1 VNARLTV
8 AAGLATVLA
17 SIALYPLLAGGI
29 WFWGGIGAVIVT
41 GGIGAATR
49 RYSVPAGVSFL
60 AAVGGVFLYLNA
72 VFAHR
77 QSLLGVVP
85 TGGSVQH
92 LGQLVVQGAAEI
104 SHGTVPVLARPG
116 IVLVAVAGIGLVGAL
131 TDLHAVRLHQ
141 PAVAGVPL
149 LVLFFV
155 PLTTGGK
162 PGAVGSAL
170 VFCAA
175 VLGYLGL
182 LSADGRYRLRL
193 WGRVIQPWPVAEDD
207 ANPDIRPLAA
217 TGRRIG
223 FAAVVLALF
232 LPLLVPAVR
241 AHRLF
246 AGLGGR
252 GGGGGGGQGPS
263 GAVSFPRPLVL
274 LNTDLRDSHP
284 RVVLSYTATGP
295 GTPPYL
301 QLYVLSDVT
310 ASGWKMAPASGTR
323 ALGTAG
329 LLPAAPGLTAATPG
343 LRVHEVIRLA
353 SGLANGGN
361 VSYLPLLYPARQ
373 VNVGGRWQVD
383 PGSLMVHSTDARLA
397 GLRYTVTGED
407 LTPTPQQLR
416 HAGPPPAAI
425 AAYTHVPAAF
435 EQLRALA
442 DRITKGQTT
451 AYDKAVALQDWF
463 HRPGNFT
470 YSVRASSGTGAS
482 ALARFLNTTKTGS
495 CQQFAFG
502 MAVLARLLGIP
513 SRVVVGFTQGTFVGH
528 DTWRVE
534 TSDAHAWPELYFS
547 GAGWLGFEPTPPS
560 QGGQPGQGTATVP
573 AYSDPQHFSGGAAHP
588 QTGPNPGR
596 SVPTAAPSHSPT
608 GLPGK
613 LTNQGAGPS
622 GTGSSRGSDPVP
634 IGAMAIALLVVLLL
648 TPGVTRVAVRRWRW
662 RRARDDVARAHVAWR
677 ELCDDLADHRII
689 WQASES
695 PRALA
700 RRITG
705 SLGLAGAEREALAR
719 VAHAEERASYAAS
732 PAGSAGLR
740 ADVAVVRRAMT
751 RACPLPARWSARVA
765 PSSALAPARAGLRH
779 ALDLFGWLDLAITRA
794 RAHGPFRRRA
804 HSGARSGA

>member
-29 WFWGGIGAVIVT
+29 WFWGGIGAVIVA
-41 GGIGAATR
+41 GGIGAAGR
-49 RYSVPAGVSFL
+49 RYSVPAGVCFL
-60 AAVGGVFLYLNA
+60 AAVGGEFLYLN
-72 VFAHR
+72 VLFAHR
-77 QSLLGVVP
+77 QSWLGVVP
-85 TGGSVQH
+85 TGASVQR
-92 LGQLVVQGAAEI
+92 LRLLVTQAAAET
-104 SHGTVPVLARPG
+104 SHGTPPVPARPG
-116 IVLVAVAGIGLVGAL
+116 IVLVIVAGIGLVGAL

-141 PAVAGVPL
+141 PAIAGVPL
-149 LVLFFV
+149 LVLFCV
-155 PLTTGGK
+155 PLTTGVK
-162 PGAVGSAL
+162 PGVVGTAL
-170 VFCAA
+170 VFCAGVA
-175 VLGYLGL
+175 GYLAL

-193 WGRVIQPWPVAEDD
+193 WGRVIHPWQGDEEDED
-207 ANPDIRPLAA
+207 PDTRPLGV

-232 LPLLVPAVR
+232 LPLLVPAAR

-246 AGLGGR
+246 DGLSR

-263 GAVSFPRPLVL
+263 GPVSFPRPLDL
-274 LNTDLRDSHP
+274 LNTDLQDSHP
-284 RVVLSYTATGP
+284 QAVLSYTATGP

-301 QLYVLSDVT
+301 QLYVLGDVT
-310 ASGWKMAPASGTR
+310 TSGWKMAPAGGTR
-323 ALGTAG
+323 ALGSG
-329 LLPAAPGLTAATPG
+329 GVLPAAPGLTAATSAP
-343 LRVHEVIRLA
+343 LVHEVISLA

-361 VSYLPLLYPARQ
+361 VSYLPLPYPARQ
-373 VNVGGRWQVD
+373 VKGMSGSWQVD

-397 GLRYTVTGED
+397 GLRYIVTGEN

-416 HAGPPPAAI
+416 HAGPPPAAV
-425 AAYTHVPAAF
+425 AAYTRVPAAF
-435 EQLRALA
+435 DQLRALA
-442 DRITKGQTT
+442 DRLTKGQTS
-451 AYDKAVALQDWF
+451 AYDKAVALQAWF

-470 YSVRASSGTGAS
+470 YSVRANSGTGAR
-482 ALARFLNTTKTGS
+482 ALARFLSGTKTGS

-513 SRVVVGFTQGTFVGH
+513 SRVVVGFTQGTFVGR

-573 AYSDPQHFSGGAAHP
+573 AYSDPQHFPGGAPHS
-588 QTGPNPGR
+588 QTGQNPGG
-596 SVPTAAPSHSPT
+596 PAPSPASSHSPA

-622 GTGSSRGSDPVP
+622 GTGTSRGSGPAP
-634 IGAMAIALLVVLLL
+634 IGAIAIALLAVLLL
-648 TPGVTRVAVRRWRW
+648 TPGVARIAVRRWRW

-677 ELCDDLADHRII
+677 ELRDDLADHRII

-700 RRITG
+700 RRITK

-719 VAHAEERASYAAS
+719 VARAEERASYAAS

-740 ADVAVVRRAMT
+740 ADVALVRRAVT

-779 ALDLFGWLDLAITRA
+779 ALDVFGWLELATTRA
-794 RAHGPFRRRA
+794 RARGPFRRRA
-804 HSGARSGA
+804 PGDARSGA

>member
-1 VNARLTV
+1 MNARLTV

-17 SIALYPLLAGGI
+17 SVALYPLLAGGI
-29 WFWGGIGAVIVT
+29 WFWGGIGAVIVV
-41 GGIGAATR
+41 GGIGAASR
-49 RYSVPAGVSFL
+49 RHSVPPGVSFL
-60 AAVGGVFLYLNA
+60 AAVAGLFIYLNT

-77 QSLLGVVP
+77 QSWLGVVP
-85 TGGSVQH
+85 TGASMRH
-92 LGQLVVQGAAEI
+92 LGLLVTQAAAET
-104 SHGTVPVLARPG
+104 SHGTPPVAARPG
-116 IVLVAVAGIGLVGAL
+116 IVLVVVTGIGLVSAL
-131 TDLHAVRLHQ
+131 TDLQAVRLHQ
-141 PAVAGVPL
+141 PAIAGVPL
-149 LVLFFV
+149 LVLFCV
-155 PLTTGGK
+155 PLTIGVK
-162 PGAVGSAL
+162 PGAVGAAL
-170 VFCAA
+170 VFCAG

-193 WGRVIQPWPVAEDD
+193 WGTVIHPWQGDEQDED
-207 ANPDIRPLAA
+207 PDIRPLAA

-223 FAAVVLALF
+223 SAAVVLALF
-232 LPLLVPAVR
+232 LPLVVPAVR

-246 AGLGGR
+246 AGLGA
-252 GGGGGGGQGPS
+252 GGGGGGGQGP
-263 GAVSFPRPLVL
+263 GGPVSFPRPLVL
-274 LNTDLRDSHP
+274 LNTDLQDSHP
-284 RVVLSYTATGP
+284 RVVLSYRATGP

-301 QLYVLSDVT
+301 QLYVLGYVT
-310 ASGWKMAPASGTR
+310 NSGWKMTPAAGTR
-323 ALGTAG
+323 TLGSGGAM
-329 LLPAAPGLTAATPG
+329 PAAPGLTAATRR
-343 LRVHEVIRLA
+343 LNVHEVISLA
-353 SGLANGGN
+353 SGLSSGN
-361 VSYLPLLYPARQ
+361 VSYLPLPYPARQ
-373 VNVGGRWQVD
+373 VIAGGTWHVD
-383 PGSLMVHSTDARLA
+383 PGSLMVHSTSARLA
-397 GLRYTVTGED
+397 GLRYTVTSED

-425 AAYTHVPAAF
+425 VAASYEAVPLAF
-435 EQLRALA
+435 DGLRALA
-442 DRITKGQTT
+442 GRITKGQTS
-451 AYDKAVALQDWF
+451 AYDKAVALQAWF

-470 YSVRASSGTGAS
+470 YSVKANSGTGAS
-482 ALARFLNTTKTGS
+482 ALARFLTTTKTGS

-528 DTWRVE
+528 NTWRVE

-573 AYSDPQHFSGGAAHP
+573 AYSDPQHFPGGTPHT
-588 QTGPNPGR
+588 QTGQNLGGPAP
-596 SVPTAAPSHSPT
+596 APSPSQSVT

-622 GTGSSRGSDPVP
+622 GTGTSRGSGPVP
-634 IGAMAIALLVVLLL
+634 IGAMAIALLAVLLL

-662 RRARDDVARAHVAWR
+662 RKARDDVTRAHVAWR

-689 WQASES
+689 WRASES

-719 VAHAEERASYAAS
+719 VARAEERASYAAS
-732 PAGSAGLR
+732 PVGSAGLQ
-740 ADVAVVRRAMT
+740 ADVALVRRAVM

-779 ALDLFGWLDLAITRA
+779 ALDVFGWLDLAMARA
-794 RAHGPFRRRA
+794 RAHSPFRRRA
-804 HSGARSGA
+804 PGDARLET